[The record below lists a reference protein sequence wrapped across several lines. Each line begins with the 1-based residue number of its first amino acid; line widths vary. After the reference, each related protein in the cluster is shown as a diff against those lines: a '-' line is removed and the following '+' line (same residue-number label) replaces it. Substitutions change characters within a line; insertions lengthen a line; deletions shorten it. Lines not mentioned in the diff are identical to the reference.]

1 MSPHRLVDNE
11 RAAPRFSFQLEKRQ
25 LGTVHL
31 NAITRLYGDHAT
43 EILELLRKNPAG
55 TITVVLKRLKQKDL
69 EWRKARQE
77 LNKQWKEVVDK
88 NYDKSF
94 DHRSFYFRQQDKRV
108 FTAKVLINDRPL

>member
-1 MSPHRLVDNE
+1 MDNE

-55 TITVVLKRLKQKDL
+55 TIPVVLKRLKQKDL

-77 LNKQWKEVVDK
+77 LNKQVGGL
-88 NYDKSF
+88 
-94 DHRSFYFRQQDKRV
+94 
-108 FTAKVLINDRPL
+108 T